1 MRGGRP
7 PIAPKAGARDVAA
20 AVGKSGRDRRRVDR
34 VRGRMQRR
42 TFAAAAPAVA
52 GLSGADDGDCR
63 SVFDGFDID
72 DLFDLFDV
80 FDLDDL
86 DDLDPAGGA
95 ACDSLAAERGPSS

>member
-1 MRGGRP
+1 
-7 PIAPKAGARDVAA
+7 
-20 AVGKSGRDRRRVDR
+20 
-34 VRGRMQRR
+34 MQRR

-72 DLFDLFDV
+72 DLFDGFDI
-80 FDLDDL
+80 DDL